1 VKNWLLILLAGF
13 IALLPCVGSAT
24 PIAPDGKQLVAM
36 LDAMNVEHLWLAGEH
51 IDWQSGAPTGKP
63 ERVEGKHTHCSAFVA
78 SVAERLGVYI
88 LRPPEHTQMLL
99 ANAQFDW
106 LVDQGAAG
114 GWNELTSSEQAQA
127 DANRGDLVVAV
138 YRNHHDDKPGHIAIV
153 RPNEKSASAIADE
166 GPQVTQAGGTNYA
179 STSLAQGFANHPA
192 AWGHKEVRYFAH
204 IVDWK
209 NAHALHR
216 RMSDRMVPD
225 TLMRLQNLSP
235 PTRLASQACSIR
247 AHRQL
252 NSICG
257 DRLVAISTV
266 HDRLHGC
273 NDAPNSPMRA
283 RRSMMERSGGSGAGG
298 ANL

>member
-1 VKNWLLILLAGF
+1 LHRVAGRAIENAGMHSGLTHSTQTVGFVQLAFCARIPDPPVKSSPVTAHRKGSRVKNWLLILLAGF

-78 SVAERLGVYI
+78 SVAERLGLYI
-88 LRPPEHTQMLL
+88 LCPPEHTQMLL

-127 DANRGDLVVAV
+127 DANRGGLVVAV

-209 NAHALHR
+209 NAHALH
-216 RMSDRMVPD
+216 
-225 TLMRLQNLSP
+225 
-235 PTRLASQACSIR
+235 
-247 AHRQL
+247 
-252 NSICG
+252 
-257 DRLVAISTV
+257 
-266 HDRLHGC
+266 
-273 NDAPNSPMRA
+273 
-283 RRSMMERSGGSGAGG
+283 
-298 ANL
+298 